1 VQSETRLPFAGLH
14 QLLHPLL
21 DRASQLPGRQRD
33 ALLAAFG
40 VNGGTAEPFLIALG
54 ALALLS
60 EEAAERPILLNVDD
74 AHWLDRPTAQVL
86 SFVGRRLESDA
97 VTMLVAV
104 RDGYETPLRG
114 AGLPELHV
122 TALGDETAEQLL
134 DDRFPDLTRAARTRV
149 MEEADGNPL
158 GLLELAGAL
167 RRGDGV
173 PHTRIALST
182 RLEQA
187 LAARASELPQ
197 ATRTARSATSPR
209 RLCTPATARSR
220 LHGCANSN
228 AGPRARLLASMTC
241 NNSLRVRI
249 WRRTR
254 RQRTSSRVLGHDLSG
269 WPLIRARIEL
279 SYGRWL
285 RRQRRRKEARA
296 ARVG

>member
-14 QLLHPLL
+14 QLLRPLL

-158 GLLELAGAL
+158 GFAGVGRCAASR
-167 RRGDGV
+167 RRGSTHELQIVQLVAQGLSNRDITQRLFLSYRTVESHLYRVFRKLGVTSRFQLVDAVARDDG
-173 PHTRIALST
+173 
-182 RLEQA
+182 
-187 LAARASELPQ
+187 AARPWQ
-197 ATRTARSATSPR
+197 
-209 RLCTPATARSR
+209 
-220 LHGCANSN
+220 
-228 AGPRARLLASMTC
+228 MT
-241 NNSLRVRI
+241 
-249 WRRTR
+249 
-254 RQRTSSRVLGHDLSG
+254 D
-269 WPLIRARIEL
+269 P
-279 SYGRWL
+279 
-285 RRQRRRKEARA
+285 
-296 ARVG
+296 